1 MDRMKFESLLMDKCN
16 SGATGRGQT
25 RFSQAGGRGT
35 PLRGHEEY
43 AACLRSRLPN
53 LGCGAVAERL
63 REWPIDYAHAQ
74 IVLSNELGGCGVL
87 CNFERERA
95 NAAGSLE
102 QGPAK
107 QHRLALRKAHTDAVG
122 KTLPAHLIGVEES
135 TFELGP
141 DVGRRATD
149 RGR

>member
-1 MDRMKFESLLMDKCN
+1 MEAAKIAQAA
-16 SGATGRGQT
+16 SGGD
-25 RFSQAGGRGT
+25 
-35 PLRGHEEY
+35 
-43 AACLRSRLPN
+43 AACRDFRNEVKPERVASKPRPAQLSPPN

-135 TFELGP
+135 AYELGP